1 MSRRRHDAGG
11 ASLLLLVLIALLGG
25 AGLGAALALGTQSRP
40 NRSHRESSSSNLPT
54 PPRPSGFGTPAEI
67 GTRGDRGNPGAI
79 YAGDYPSDSET
90 QERTV
95 GGPPARFSGY
105 TTWVRSVS
113 RVPARTLVD
122 GYPGDYLK
130 LHVTVFNRDTEEQ
143 HVCACDFSVWSR
155 TDGQREADVVPAP
168 SIARYSTMQSGETL
182 DGDVYLYVGTTT
194 GPLFAVYRPDNHVFL
209 AASESRGVWRVG

>member
-1 MSRRRHDAGG
+1 MSRRRQDAGG
-11 ASLLLLVLIALLGG
+11 TSLWLLVLIALLGG
-25 AGLGAALALGTQSRP
+25 AGLGAALALGTQPRP
-40 NRSHRESSSSNLPT
+40 NRSHPHSSSNLPT
-54 PPRPSGFGTPAEI
+54 PPSSSGLGTPAEI

-79 YAGDYPSDSET
+79 YLGDYPSDSET

-113 RVPARTLVD
+113 RVPARSLVD
-122 GYPGDYLK
+122 GYAGDYLK

-143 HVCACDFSVWSR
+143 HVCACDFSLWSR

-168 SIARYSTMQSGETL
+168 SIARYTTMQSGETL